1 MKLFSELRGAIT
13 ASGYSHREIARM
25 IGRGPTYF
33 SHCLTGQAEW
43 ELRDA
48 YAICDALGL
57 SYTELPRY
65 FPKGGRAD
73 RKLKAVG

>member
-13 ASGYSHREIARM
+13 ASGYSHREIAQK

-57 SYTELPRY
+57 EYSELPKY
-65 FPKGGRAD
+65 FPKNGKTNRQ
-73 RKLKAVG
+73 LKVAG